1 MFRAIKEKFTS
12 KPSTPTRLPSATSAM
27 CEMIH
32 LRRKYD
38 ARLKKRP
45 KPENWIMRELYRTT
59 EALIYNNVE
68 FFETLLSDGHSSEEA
83 IQRIQT
89 NSKALSGQNFRTIHD
104 YIYERVKTE
113 NPEYLNFTPTLLE
126 DAITTAKDYALRI
139 IDDRAQQPRLK
150 PENLG
155 ELTSSAALLNDLD
168 KLVSPEEY
176 LDTIRI
182 LLRFNTDDELRLY
195 GIPSLPNG
203 FGASGGIALIRNGRV
218 IDHVRQWI
226 S

>member
-12 KPSTPTRLPSATSAM
+12 RPSTLKIPARAKSAI

-32 LRRKYD
+32 LSRKYD
-38 ARLKKRP
+38 TRLKKRP

-68 FFETLLSDGHSSEEA
+68 FYETLLSDAHSSEEA
-83 IQRIQT
+83 IQRIQYS
-89 NSKALSGQNFRTIHD
+89 SKALPGRNFWTIHD
-104 YIYERVKTE
+104 YIYERVTTE
-113 NPEYLNFTPTLLE
+113 DPEYLSFTPTLLE
-126 DAITTAKDYALRI
+126 DAITTAKGYALRI
-139 IDDRAQQPRLK
+139 INDRAQQPRLK

-155 ELTSSAALLNDLD
+155 ELTSSTTLLNGLD
-168 KLVSPEEY
+168 KLISPEEY

-182 LLRFNTDDELRLY
+182 LLRLNTDDELRLY

-203 FGASGGIALIRNGRV
+203 FGASGGIALIRNGKV